1 MIPPA
6 MNEGS
11 NLNASLPTLLLL
23 IFFIL
28 AILVGVKG
36 YPSMSLIYV
45 SLVTDDIEQLFM
57 FLLAVHL
64 FSFKYLPLSPFL
76 KWRFFVVMIAPNIF
90 WI

>member
-23 IFFIL
+23 VLLIL

-36 YPSMSLIYV
+36 YPSMSLIYI
-45 SLVTDDIEQLFM
+45 SLITNDIEHLFM
-57 FLLAVHL
+57 FLLAIHL
-64 FSFKYLPLSPFL
+64 FSFKHLLLFPFL
-76 KWRFFVVMIAPNIF
+76 KLSLFLLL
-90 WI
+90 